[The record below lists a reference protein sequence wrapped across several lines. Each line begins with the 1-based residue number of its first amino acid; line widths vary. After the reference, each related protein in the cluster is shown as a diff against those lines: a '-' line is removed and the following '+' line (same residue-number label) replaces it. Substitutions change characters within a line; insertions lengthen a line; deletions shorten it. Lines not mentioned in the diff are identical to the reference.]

1 MQQPLGVTGP
11 LEFALDQFH
20 PGLNLLPYCRERK
33 ADRGLFVGGNYET
46 ATYYSSNGGAHNGCR
61 SNTHKFG

>member
-33 ADRGLFVGGNYET
+33 ADRGLFVGGNHEST
-46 ATYYSSNGGAHNGCR
+46 THYSINGGADDRCH
-61 SNTHKFG
+61 SVTH

>member
-33 ADRGLFVGGNYET
+33 ADRGLFVGGNHEST
-46 ATYYSSNGGAHNGCR
+46 
-61 SNTHKFG
+61 TH

>member
-20 PGLNLLPYCRERK
+20 PGLNSLPYCRERK
-33 ADRGLFVGGNYET
+33 ADRGLFVGGK
-46 ATYYSSNGGAHNGCR
+46 S
-61 SNTHKFG
+61 